1 MIFYYSKSCSFLI
14 LNRKLNVLFKNWEFY
29 GRYRMIYQKELIWW
43 PLVLKVFL
51 WCVLFYKNWEN
62 DVHFSYHRSNINGPG
77 TPRPLNRPKIPLS
90 VPMTTNGLPESTDS
104 KESKQN
110 EDKNHRFVCDLFLK
124 TNVFPKKWHLWMIFL
139 LKKNKIYLLFTV
151 VLRRRKYFNALKKGI
166 SICWWW
172 VEKRLN
178 CLFGKILFIIGC

>member
-1 MIFYYSKSCSFLI
+1 M
-14 LNRKLNVLFKNWEFY
+14 
-29 GRYRMIYQKELIWW
+29 
-43 PLVLKVFL
+43 VLKVCL
-51 WCVLFYKNWEN
+51 WCVHINLGRDDFFFFFFFFYKKWEN

-124 TNVFPKKWHLWMIFL
+124 TCFPEKVTFMDDFSAL
-139 LKKNKIYLLFTV
+139 LIYYLLLFWEGENI
-151 VLRRRKYFNALKKGI
+151 LMHLKRALAYADDGQRKDLIA
-166 SICWWW
+166 
-172 VEKRLN
+172 
-178 CLFGKILFIIGC
+178 CLGRFYL